1 MILKLNT
8 HVSSGLPVYLFTLFR
23 KKGSTTRFDLTG
35 KTVVFE
41 VWGNADG
48 FGGCGG
54 KSANRVKLY
63 SVPGTVTTALAGE
76 CEFQMTAESV
86 GSSGSFDGYIRV
98 TETDEPDQIFP
109 YTGSI
114 SVTIEPL

>member
-1 MILKLNT
+1 MIIKLNT
-8 HVSSGLPVYLFTLFR
+8 HVTSGLPKYLFTLYK
-23 KKGSTTRFDLTG
+23 KKGSTDRFDLTG

-63 SVPGTVTTALAGE
+63 TVPCTVTTALTGE
-76 CEFQMTAESV
+76 GEFQMTAESV
-86 GSSGSFDGYIRV
+86 GLSGSFDGYIRV
-98 TETDEPDQIFP
+98 TETGQPDQVFP